1 MIIETWVFVLI
12 FLVISILALI
22 CAGGWIIE
30 GERHSKEE
38 KELRYEIKKLSTQ
51 LAHRIAIDNIK
62 AANDY
67 YNNKEN

>member
-30 GERHSKEE
+30 GERHSKEI
-38 KELRYEIKKLSTQ
+38 KQLRYENNKLRAQ
-51 LAHRIAIDNIK
+51 LSHRVALDNIK